1 MANKS
6 KGLGDILSKFIRFI
20 TGGKVKECGGCAA
33 RKAWLNRKVPYDT
46 GKVLYAL
53 SQLKRKG

>member
-1 MANKS
+1 MAKS
-6 KGLGDILSKFIRFI
+6 RGLGDTVSKVIKTV

-33 RKAWLNRKVPYDT
+33 RKAWLNRKLPYDT
-46 GKVLYAL
+46 NRILYAL